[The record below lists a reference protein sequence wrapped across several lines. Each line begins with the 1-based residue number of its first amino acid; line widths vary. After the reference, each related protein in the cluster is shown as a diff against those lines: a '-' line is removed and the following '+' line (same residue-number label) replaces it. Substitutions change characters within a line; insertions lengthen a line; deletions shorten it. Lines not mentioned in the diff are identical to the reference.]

1 MSYVN
6 TRELVRLVLTYPVK
20 LGRLDFPIVVKES
33 TGFDVIPI
41 NMNDDYDKSFI
52 SNISKK
58 LISSLKMIQKTGVRF
73 EGSRIN
79 EIGRQLEP
87 YFVRDLHTP
96 PFTVTQLASTGY
108 PDTEILF
115 DGRPIYMELKT
126 SGIAAEKSSYR
137 YFYYTTG
144 SKIKKSARHILVT
157 ILVEPTGNSVW
168 NVKKFLI
175 SDLSKLKVRLKPEF
189 NASRTDLMEQFAR
202 IVEVP

>member
-1 MSYVN
+1 MSDEN

-20 LGRLDFPIVVKES
+20 LGRLNFPIVVKES

-41 NMNDDYDKSFI
+41 DMNNEYDKRLI
-52 SNISKK
+52 SNMSKK
-58 LISSLKMIQKTGVRF
+58 LLSSLNIIQKTGVRF

-115 DGRPIYMELKT
+115 DGQPIYMELKT
-126 SGIAAEKSSYR
+126 SGVVAEKSSYR
-137 YFYYTTG
+137 YFYYTKG
-144 SKIKKSARHILVT
+144 SKIKKSARHLLVT
-157 ILVEPTGNSVW
+157 ILVEPTGNRVW
-168 NVKKFLI
+168 NVKRFVI

-189 NASRTDLMEQFAR
+189 NASRTDLMEQSAR
-202 IVEVP
+202 IIEVP